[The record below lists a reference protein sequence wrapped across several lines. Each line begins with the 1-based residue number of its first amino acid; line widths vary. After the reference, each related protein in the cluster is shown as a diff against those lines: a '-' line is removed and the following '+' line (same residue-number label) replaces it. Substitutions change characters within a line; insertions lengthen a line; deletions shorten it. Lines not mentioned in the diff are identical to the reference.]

1 MSMEQMKLTFVNVGY
16 GEAMLI
22 ECPDPNCIDGTFVM
36 IIDGGSAESEEYI
49 GSTSGRVPFSEYFAE
64 RGIRHID
71 LMVSTHIHE
80 DHLCGLLPVVRR
92 TIPAAYW
99 QALDTNGLRMKP
111 LDLAMAE
118 TVSHRKFMNALNDSY
133 EIQGLLEAGGC
144 QAASMKAGDS
154 GERCEGLQYAVLAPG
169 AERCTQLRDNLQA
182 LYDEKDPR
190 EFVRKLDALDRTMN
204 NYSLILMLDYKGTR
218 ILLPGDTNCQGF
230 SDVPPENLQAHIYKI
245 GHHGQKD
252 GADSALLE
260 KVQPKAVV
268 CCASSDRRYDSAYPQ
283 MLAMIAYSGAQL
295 WFSDCPVVD
304 NTKIPPHQA
313 LAFTV
318 DAVGDFSAEYI
329 QTQV

>member
-49 GSTSGRVPFSEYFAE
+49 GSTTGRVPFSAYLAE

-80 DHLCGLLPVVRR
+80 DHLCGLLP
-92 TIPAAYW
+92 AAQLVLPNGYW
-99 QALDTNGLRMKP
+99 RALDANGLRMKM
-111 LDLAMAE
+111 LDLKLAE

-133 EIQGLLEAGGC
+133 QLLELLASGGS
-144 QAASMKAGDS
+144 QTVSMHAGDS
-154 GERCEGLQYAVLAPG
+154 GELCEGLRYTVLAPDF
-169 AERCTQLRDNLQA
+169 ERCVQLRDKLQA
-182 LYDEKDPR
+182 LYDEEDPE
-190 EFVRKLDALDRTMN
+190 EFVRKLDELDRGMN

-218 ILLPGDTNCQGF
+218 ILLPGDTNSQGF
-230 SDVPPENLQAHIYKI
+230 GNIQPGDLQAHIFKI
-245 GHHGQKD
+245 GHHGQRD
-252 GADSALLE
+252 CADSDLLE

-304 NTKIPPHQA
+304 NTKIPPHRA
-313 LAFTV
+313 LVFSIGA
-318 DAVGDFSAEYI
+318 DGDFSAEYI
-329 QTQV
+329 QE